1 MTADARDTGSNGS
14 TRDELSC
21 RELVEIVTDY
31 LEGTLPAEERAR
43 VEAHL
48 VNCPGCTTYIEQM
61 RETVRLTG
69 RLREED
75 VPPGAREALLQA
87 FRGWTRTDA

>member
-1 MTADARDTGSNGS
+1 MTGDERETGPNGS
-14 TRDELSC
+14 APDNLSC

-31 LEGTLPAEERAR
+31 LEGTLPSGARAR
-43 VEAHL
+43 VDAHL
-48 VNCPGCTTYIEQM
+48 GNCPGCTTYVEQM

-75 VPPGAREALLQA
+75 LQPPARQALLEA
-87 FRGWTRTDA
+87 FRDWKRA

>member
-1 MTADARDTGSNGS
+1 MSGESTDRGQTG
-14 TRDELSC
+14 TTVDDLSC

-31 LEGTLPAEERAR
+31 LEGTLPPAERAR
-43 VEAHL
+43 VDAHL
-48 VNCPGCTTYIEQM
+48 RECPGCTTYIEQM

-75 VPPGAREALLQA
+75 VRPAAREALLRA
-87 FRGWTRTDA
+87 FRDWNAPDR